1 MNSPSL
7 QADNKL
13 PFESGWRPGLLEYR
27 RAILAYVAVA
37 AANLILLGALYGLIR
52 APLVVAI
59 GSGIVAII
67 SVLYAINISLRL
79 RRLKEPLTGL
89 SRVQIQDS
97 AVMNLTDVPGP
108 EELPSEGTW
117 LLQTESMLF
126 QVMEQIATYQLLFD
140 AVLKRRPADTVA
152 LTETITAV
160 ASSLETLRQRI
171 DEQRKYVVATKASKA
186 GS

>member
-13 PFESGWRPGLLEYR
+13 PFESGWGPGLLEYR

-117 LLQTESMLF
+117 L
-126 QVMEQIATYQLLFD
+126 
-140 AVLKRRPADTVA
+140 
-152 LTETITAV
+152 
-160 ASSLETLRQRI
+160 
-171 DEQRKYVVATKASKA
+171 
-186 GS
+186 